1 MLPLLISDQSTDTR
15 MAIQTIASALFARRG
30 KMSQQQFGR
39 LLIRGGGVQVADSL
53 QRNGWNGREA
63 IVSTVV
69 TVEAASGAIR
79 GLRYETRGKLE
90 DIKFSAKDLFVGADP
105 AAVITLSV
113 DLGTL
118 TWISTGEGARNQS
131 AWVDSSQSKVS
142 YKRGG
147 ADLSTELELLEAG
160 IGKFCVRFSL
170 LPGAVDKMFLYG
182 GIVPHSKADLDE
194 MVKEAGSTLL
204 SPNCPT
210 VALKLLSIQ
219 GKTWVGRPIELG
231 PKELS
236 SDKVGFGHLPLIEC
250 IASGEITWPDSNE
263 LERQLTAFLRCG
275 APTYNVSLSRLA
287 ELYAKEETF
296 TALRVTNSGFSWPAY
311 RGPLTEGQPGEEE
324 NATG

>member
-1 MLPLLISDQSTDTR
+1 M
-15 MAIQTIASALFARRG
+15 
-30 KMSQQQFGR
+30 
-39 LLIRGGGVQVADSL
+39 
-53 QRNGWNGREA
+53 
-63 IVSTVV
+63 
-69 TVEAASGAIR
+69 
-79 GLRYETRGKLE
+79 
-90 DIKFSAKDLFVGADP
+90 DLA
-105 AAVITLSV
+105 TLA
-113 DLGTL
+113 
-118 TWISTGEGARNQS
+118 WISTGEGARNQS
-131 AWVDSSQSKVS
+131 AWVDSSQSKVTF
-142 YKRGG
+142 KRGG
-147 ADLSTELELLEAG
+147 TELTTDFELAEAG
-160 IGKFCVRFSL
+160 IGKFSTRFSL